1 MAGNSN
7 LKDSVRQKQDEFYTQ
22 LSLVESEMK
31 HYRQHF
37 KGKVVLCNCDDPYES
52 NFFKYFAMNFNA
64 LGLKKLITTC
74 YASSPVTGNEFQY
87 YVNNGGQLSFIP
99 SENNAPCTR

>member
-31 HYRQHF
+31 HSDSISRVRQF
-37 KGKVVLCNCDDPYES
+37 FATVMTPMKAIFS
-52 NFFKYFAMNFNA
+52 N
-64 LGLKKLITTC
+64 I
-74 YASSPVTGNEFQY
+74 SQ
-87 YVNNGGQLSFIP
+87 
-99 SENNAPCTR
+99 